1 MRYLIKP
8 YEVKNTNSLGF
19 AKTSSYIAEAV
30 EGEIVIAPKTVG
42 TLGVKAYINVGI
54 YSLEKDKDGGYDI
67 NQAKLEEV
75 RNIREADLTQAGISL
90 ADQQK
95 LFAGIAFGDTATQ
108 NAIVTQLIS
117 AFGLELA

>member
-19 AKTSSYIAEAV
+19 GKTSSYIAEAV
-30 EGEIVIAPKTVG
+30 EGEIAIAPKTVG

-54 YSLEKDKDGGYDI
+54 YSLERDKDGGYDI

-95 LFAGIAFGDTATQ
+95 LFAGLTFGTAKQ
-108 NAIVTQLIS
+108 QEDIVKQLIA

>member
-30 EGEIVIAPKTVG
+30 EGEIVIAPKEVG
-42 TLGVKAYINVGI
+42 TVGVKAYINVGI
-54 YSLEKDKDGGYDI
+54 YSLKRNEHGGYDI
-67 NQAKLEEV
+67 NQAKLQEV

-95 LFAGIAFGDTATQ
+95 LFAGLTFGTAKQ
-108 NAIVTQLIS
+108 QEDIVKQLIA
-117 AFGLELA
+117 AFGLQLA

>member
-8 YEVKNTNSLGF
+8 YEVKNENSLGF
-19 AKTSSYIAEAV
+19 GKTSSYIAEAV

-42 TLGVKAYINVGI
+42 TVGVKAYINVGV
-54 YSLEKDKDGGYDI
+54 YSLERDADGGYDI
-67 NQAKLEEV
+67 NQAKLQEV

-95 LFAGIAFGDTATQ
+95 MFAGLAFGDAKTQ
-108 NAIVTQLIS
+108 DAIVKQLIG
-117 AFGLELA
+117 AYGLQLA